1 MVTGTRSTETRSIG
15 AGDDADGQ
23 DLARARIMRVVSV
36 VVAMVA
42 FAVLVVAF
50 SLGWQAYYQVAAGL
64 AAWIAI
70 EWQRNCS
77 RRIRALTTSP

>member
-1 MVTGTRSTETRSIG
+1 
-15 AGDDADGQ
+15 
-23 DLARARIMRVVSV
+23 MRVVSV